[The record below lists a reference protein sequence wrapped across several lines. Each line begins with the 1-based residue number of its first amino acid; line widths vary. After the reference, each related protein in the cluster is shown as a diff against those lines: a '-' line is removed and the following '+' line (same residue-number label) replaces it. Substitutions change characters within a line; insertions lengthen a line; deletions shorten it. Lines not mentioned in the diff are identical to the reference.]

1 MLLITHF
8 CGVKLLARKSGCVKF
23 WTNIMSAL
31 MLRGVS
37 CVLIRIYVVSFKH
50 VSTMISQ
57 AKSTHTHPNTRTVIY
72 SICCMFLGVENYG
85 FHKGTWSEKYFLE
98 FSLFRSIWLE
108 RPEKLI
114 RRLSSP
120 WVITSHLQQ
129 WLLLLQNQTWQWGTL
144 SCANLLVVS
153 CLKLKELGCVVD
165 EGEENHT
172 YYVSTSLAHV
182 SLGIIFFAFR
192 RKYFYFRLPSVQ
204 TMLLVSL
211 KRPCYVKTRPSK
223 MQVSYWAEVSI
234 IKTRNSLCTM
244 TLGRVSNTV
253 WRILSAKHF
262 WIIK

>member
-1 MLLITHF
+1 
-8 CGVKLLARKSGCVKF
+8 
-23 WTNIMSAL
+23 MSVAWYDMHL
-31 MLRGVS
+31 
-37 CVLIRIYVVSFKH
+37 K
-50 VSTMISQ
+50 
-57 AKSTHTHPNTRTVIY
+57 TRTPDL
-72 SICCMFLGVENYG
+72 LGMSYACANMVHSPGYADDLRQYTSLNR
-85 FHKGTWSEKYFLE
+85 TWSEKYFLE

-182 SLGIIFFAFR
+182 SLGIVFFCF
-192 RKYFYFRLPSVQ
+192 S
-204 TMLLVSL
+204 
-211 KRPCYVKTRPSK
+211 
-223 MQVSYWAEVSI
+223 ENI
-234 IKTRNSLCTM
+234 IL
-244 TLGRVSNTV
+244 
-253 WRILSAKHF
+253 F
-262 WIIK
+262 

>member
-1 MLLITHF
+1 M
-8 CGVKLLARKSGCVKF
+8 CVGEVRKLSKFDRSGQHAS
-23 WTNIMSAL
+23 SAAQSSNL
-31 MLRGVS
+31 DASRGVS
-37 CVLIRIYVVSFKH
+37 CIRIYVVSFKH
-50 VSTMISQ
+50 MPMIFQASQSTDTPPN
-57 AKSTHTHPNTRTVIY
+57 THTVTF

-85 FHKGTWSEKYFLE
+85 FHKGTWSEKYFFE

-129 WLLLLQNQTWQWGTL
+129 RLLLSQNQTWQWGTL

-182 SLGIIFFAFR
+182 PLGIIFFCFSETI
-192 RKYFYFRLPSVQ
+192 F
-204 TMLLVSL
+204 
-211 KRPCYVKTRPSK
+211 
-223 MQVSYWAEVSI
+223 
-234 IKTRNSLCTM
+234 
-244 TLGRVSNTV
+244 
-253 WRILSAKHF
+253 
-262 WIIK
+262 

>member
-1 MLLITHF
+1 MWQITHF
-8 CGVKLLARKSGCVKF
+8 CGVKFLAWKSCCVKF

-50 VSTMISQ
+50 VSMISQ
-57 AKSTHTHPNTRTVIY
+57 ANQSTNTHPNIHTVIF

-182 SLGIIFFAFR
+182 SLGTIFFCFSENI
-192 RKYFYFRLPSVQ
+192 FLF
-204 TMLLVSL
+204 
-211 KRPCYVKTRPSK
+211 
-223 MQVSYWAEVSI
+223 
-234 IKTRNSLCTM
+234 
-244 TLGRVSNTV
+244 
-253 WRILSAKHF
+253 
-262 WIIK
+262 

>member
-1 MLLITHF
+1 MLSLSNTCQWFLKPIKVH
-8 CGVKLLARKSGCVKF
+8 
-23 WTNIMSAL
+23 
-31 MLRGVS
+31 
-37 CVLIRIYVVSFKH
+37 
-50 VSTMISQ
+50 
-57 AKSTHTHPNTRTVIY
+57 THTQSCFQFVACSLVWKIMVFT
-72 SICCMFLGVENYG
+72 
-85 FHKGTWSEKYFLE
+85 KGLEARNIFLE

-129 WLLLLQNQTWQWGTL
+129 RLLLVQNQTWQWGTL

-182 SLGIIFFAFR
+182 SLGIFFFAFQR
-192 RKYFYFRLPSVQ
+192 AYFYFRLPSVQ

-211 KRPCYVKTRPSK
+211 KRPWYVKSRPSK
-223 MQVSYWAEVSI
+223 MQVSYWTEVCI

-253 WRILSAKHF
+253 WRILSAKGVPPPP
-262 WIIK
+262 WRTRGWGS

>member
-1 MLLITHF
+1 
-8 CGVKLLARKSGCVKF
+8 
-23 WTNIMSAL
+23 MSAL

-50 VSTMISQ
+50 VSMISQ
-57 AKSTHTHPNTRTVIY
+57 ANQSTQTHPNTQTVIF

-85 FHKGTWSEKYFLE
+85 FHKRTWSKKYFLD
-98 FSLFRSIWLE
+98 FFLFRSIWLE

-182 SLGIIFFAFR
+182 SLGIVFFCFSENIFLF
-192 RKYFYFRLPSVQ
+192 
-204 TMLLVSL
+204 
-211 KRPCYVKTRPSK
+211 
-223 MQVSYWAEVSI
+223 
-234 IKTRNSLCTM
+234 
-244 TLGRVSNTV
+244 
-253 WRILSAKHF
+253 
-262 WIIK
+262 